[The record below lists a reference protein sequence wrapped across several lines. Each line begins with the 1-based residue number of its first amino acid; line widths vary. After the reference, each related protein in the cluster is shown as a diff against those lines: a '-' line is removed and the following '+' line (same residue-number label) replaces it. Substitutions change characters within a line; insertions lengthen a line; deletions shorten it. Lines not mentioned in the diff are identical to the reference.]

1 MSLFENSNYDFLR
14 WRWHAVAFSVLVVVA
29 GLVQVARG
37 GIPLGI
43 DFSGGSLIVL
53 KFEQP
58 TTEEAVRSAIAHLP
72 GEEVVQ
78 MYGSPEDHEIMI
90 RLAQSL
96 EVEEGTSLEQDARLV
111 FESVNA
117 ADLGSFEVT
126 KTELV
131 GPAVGKDLQRKGI
144 FATITSLLGIAAY
157 IAVRFRLS
165 FAIGAIAAS
174 AHDIIITIIVV
185 AAVGYELSLNIVAA
199 ILTIAGYSSNDT
211 IVIFD
216 RVRENARTM
225 RTQPLA
231 DQVNRAVNQTLAR
244 TVITAGTTFLAVFG
258 LYVYGGEALE
268 GFAFT
273 MLVGVAAGTYSTVFI
288 ASSLAIALSNK
299 DAQLKTPAAGT
310 RPTDSEA
317 RARRRERRERRNA

>member
-1 MSLFENSNYDFLR
+1 MSFFFSGNYDFLR
-14 WRWHAVAFSVLVVVA
+14 WRWHAIVFSVLVVVV
-29 GLVQVARG
+29 GVAQLART

-43 DFSGGSLIVL
+43 DFSGGTLIVL
-53 KFEQP
+53 KFQQA
-58 TTEEAVRSAIAHLP
+58 TTEEAVRNAVAELP
-72 GEEVVQ
+72 GEAVVQ
-78 MYGSPEDHEIMI
+78 LYGDPGDHEIMV

-96 EVEEGTSLEQDARLV
+96 DVEEGVALEQDARRV
-111 FESVNA
+111 QEAVEA
-117 ADLGSFEVT
+117 AGLGEFEVT

-131 GPAVGKDLQRKGI
+131 GPAVGRDLQRKGL

-157 IAVRFRLS
+157 IALRFRPS
-165 FAIGAIAAS
+165 FALGAIAAS
-174 AHDIIITIIVV
+174 VHDIVISLIVV
-185 AAVGYELSLNIVAA
+185 CAVGYELSLNIIAA

-225 RTQPLA
+225 KSLSLSE
-231 DQVNRAVNQTLAR
+231 QVNRAVNQTLSR

-258 LYVYGGEALE
+258 LYLYGGDALE

-288 ASSLAIALSNK
+288 ASSLAIALSK
-299 DAQLKTPAAGT
+299 GTVQASAAPSRAVDPET
-310 RPTDSEA
+310 
-317 RARRRERRERRNA
+317 RARRRERRNA

>member
-1 MSLFENSNYDFLR
+1 MSFFSGNYDFLR
-14 WRWHAVAFSVLVVVA
+14 WRWHAVVFSVLVVVA
-29 GLVQVARG
+29 GLAQLSRTG
-37 GIPLGI
+37 LPLGI
-43 DFSGGSLIVL
+43 DFSGGTLIVL

-58 TTEEAVRSAIAHLP
+58 ITEEDVRGAIEHLP

-78 MYGSPEDHEIMI
+78 QFGAVEDREIMV
-90 RLAQSL
+90 RLPQTLHVEQGVAL
-96 EVEEGTSLEQDARLV
+96 EEEAKEVMEAIT
-111 FESVNA
+111 A
-117 ADLGSFEVT
+117 ANLGNFEVT

-131 GPAVGKDLQRKGI
+131 GPAVGRDLQRKGF

-157 IAVRFRLS
+157 IALRFRPS
-165 FAIGAIAAS
+165 FALGAIAAS
-174 AHDIIITIIVV
+174 VHDIVITIIVV
-185 AAVGYELSLNIVAA
+185 CAVGYELSLNIIAA

-225 RTQPLA
+225 RSQPLS

-258 LYVYGGEALE
+258 LYLYGGDALE

-273 MLVGVAAGTYSTVFI
+273 MLVGVVAGTYSTVFI
-288 ASSLAIALSNK
+288 ASSLAIAVSK
-299 DAQLKTPAAGT
+299 GTTAQAPAPAKAVDPET
-310 RPTDSEA
+310 
-317 RARRRERRERRNA
+317 RARRRERRNA

>member
-1 MSLFENSNYDFLR
+1 MSSFFSGNYDFLR
-14 WRWHAVAFSVLVVVA
+14 WRWHAIAFSVLVVVA
-29 GLVQVARG
+29 GLVQVVRAG
-37 GIPLGI
+37 VPLGI
-43 DFSGGSLIVL
+43 DFSGGTLVVL

-58 TTEEAVRSAIAHLP
+58 ITEEAVREAIQDLP

-78 MYGSPEDHEIMI
+78 QYGEPDDHEIMI

-96 EVEEGTSLEQDARLV
+96 DVEEGVALELDAKRV
-111 FESVNA
+111 VEAVTA
-117 ADLGSFEVT
+117 AGIGEFEVT

-131 GPAVGKDLQRKGI
+131 GPAVGRDLQRKGL
-144 FATITSLLGIAAY
+144 FATIASLLGIAGY
-157 IAVRFRLS
+157 IALRFRPS
-165 FAIGAIAAS
+165 FALGAIAAS

-185 AAVGYELSLNIVAA
+185 CAVGYELSLNIVAA

-225 RTQPLA
+225 KSQTLSE
-231 DQVNRAVNQTLAR
+231 QVNRAVNQTLAR

-258 LYVYGGEALE
+258 LYLYGGDALE

-273 MLVGVAAGTYSTVFI
+273 MLVGVVAGTYSTVFI
-288 ASSLAIALSNK
+288 ASSLAIAVSKGTPL
-299 DAQLKTPAAGT
+299 TPAKSS
-310 RPTDSEA
+310 RPVDSET
-317 RARRRERRERRNA
+317 RARRRERRNA

>member
-1 MSLFENSNYDFLR
+1 MSSFFSGNYDFLR
-14 WRWHAVAFSVLVVVA
+14 WRWHAIVFSVLVVVV
-29 GLVQVARG
+29 GVAQLART

-43 DFSGGSLIVL
+43 DFSGGTLIVL
-53 KFEQP
+53 KFQQA
-58 TTEEAVRSAIAHLP
+58 TTEEAVRNAVAELP
-72 GEEVVQ
+72 GEAVVQ
-78 MYGSPEDHEIMI
+78 LYGDPGDHEIMV

-96 EVEEGTSLEQDARLV
+96 DVEEGVALEQDARRV
-111 FESVNA
+111 QEAVEA
-117 ADLGSFEVT
+117 AGLGEFEVT

-131 GPAVGKDLQRKGI
+131 GPAVGRDLQRKGL

-157 IAVRFRLS
+157 IALRFRPS
-165 FAIGAIAAS
+165 FALGAIAAS
-174 AHDIIITIIVV
+174 VHDIVITLIVV
-185 AAVGYELSLNIVAA
+185 CAVGYELSLNIIAA

-225 RTQPLA
+225 KSLSLSE
-231 DQVNRAVNQTLAR
+231 QVNRAVNQTLSR

-258 LYVYGGEALE
+258 LYLYGGDALE

-288 ASSLAIALSNK
+288 ASSLAIALSK
-299 DAQLKTPAAGT
+299 GTVQASAAPSRAVDPET
-310 RPTDSEA
+310 
-317 RARRRERRERRNA
+317 RARRRERRNA